1 MLRISRR
8 PTIATSQYFSTRLQ
22 AIDHGHYALGNMLWQ
37 QL

>member
-22 AIDHGHYALGNMLWQ
+22 AICHGDNALGNMLRQ
-37 QL
+37 